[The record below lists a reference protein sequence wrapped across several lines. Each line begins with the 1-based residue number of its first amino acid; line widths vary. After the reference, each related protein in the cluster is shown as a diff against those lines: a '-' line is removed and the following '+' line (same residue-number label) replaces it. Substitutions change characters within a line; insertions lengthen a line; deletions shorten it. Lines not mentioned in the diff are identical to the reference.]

1 MSTAER
7 EAEPLDET
15 PDRYGAFPRLS
26 EAQIE
31 RLAEHGRPISTKAG
45 DVLFREGDPTCD
57 FFVILSGSVAIVEGY
72 GGGGERVIGVH
83 GPGRFLGELGL
94 LTGQPLFVTGVV
106 GARRGSGG
114 AGRSPARV
122 GLERHRAR
130 RSDPARLSDRGD
142 PF

>member
-31 RLAEHGRPISTKAG
+31 RLAEHGRRISTKAG

-106 GARRGSGG
+106 QEPGEVWRC
-114 AGRSPARV
+114 RSIACASWSRTTP
-122 GLERHRAR
+122 
-130 RSDPARLSDRGD
+130 RSAI
-142 PF
+142 